1 MYILI
6 VKFFPLLI
14 GIIIAYAIVCIG
26 KRKHIGFLW
35 SLYFGLLHPI
45 LALIIVLFSKKKDTP
60 LKKANI
66 FWKTLAIILGL
77 YGFLGIIGG
86 LTTKEDTP
94 ISRDIL
100 YERQKEIPP
109 VNTGNKSFDLIVN
122 DLSKTL
128 GSTLGGGILSLT
140 QSAEVLSGN
149 DYRRKKY
156 NRLYYG
162 LLFISIACYILRQRN
177 QDFQMKKDGYSDDT
191 NLHKSDG
198 SYISIG

>member
-6 VKFFPLLI
+6 VKILPLLI
-14 GIIIAYAIVCIG
+14 GIIIAYAIACVG
-26 KRKHIGFLW
+26 KRKHIGFGW

-60 LKKANI
+60 FKKVNI
-66 FWKTLAIILGL
+66 FWKTLAVIFGL

-86 LTTKEDTP
+86 LTTKKETH

-100 YERQKEIPP
+100 YDRQREIPP
-109 VNTGNKSFDLIVN
+109 VNTGNKSFDLIMN

-128 GSTLGGGILSLT
+128 GSALGGGILSLT
-140 QSAEVLSGN
+140 QSADVLSGN
-149 DYRRKKY
+149 DYRREKY

-162 LLFISIACYILRQRN
+162 LLFITITCYIFRQGN
-177 QDFQMKKDGYSDDT
+177 QDFQRKKDGYSGDT
-191 NLHKSDG
+191 NSHKDDDSN
-198 SYISIG
+198 ISIG